1 MYLQF
6 ISGSACLTNPE
17 GFFNF
22 NPDFPTAG
30 TYPSF
35 RKHGFA
41 QQLSDGNF
49 EFVPRSWP
57 RAETTLIRKL
67 PHGRVSLTKSGD
79 FLLTLKVSADEIQ
92 ASRIIAR
99 EALQAADS
107 VSKYSQLNTRRK
119 VA

>member
-6 ISGSACLTNPE
+6 IAGSACLTNPE

-30 TYPSF
+30 TFPAF

-49 EFVPRSWP
+49 EFVPCSWP
-57 RAETTLIRKL
+57 RAETTLIRTL
-67 PHGRVSLTKSGD
+67 PHGRVSLTKNGN
-79 FLLTLKVSADEIQ
+79 FLLTLRVSADEVQ
-92 ASRIIAR
+92 ASRIIVG

-107 VSKYSQLNTRRK
+107 VSMYNQLNTRGE